1 MSHKKR
7 AVARV
12 GLFVALTLLTQ
23 IGGFCYLLGLAVGRR
38 RRVGLLAAIASYV
51 VLTALVVPPLAQ
63 RFGRVRLPCFANGS
77 SDVVAA
83 TSLTCVLNRGYVR
96 PQVYALI
103 TTLGSE
109 VRRRF
114 PGSQVTTLEAGFPFL
129 DTFPLLPHLSHGDG
143 RKVDV
148 AYFYRNAADGA
159 AIAHGSPSWLGYF
172 IYVKAKPEDD
182 GGCSG
187 QNTLLR
193 WDLHWLQPVRPVWT
207 IDEQRTGWLLAWLR
221 DHSTVIRIFVEPHV
235 AKRLGVTGGKIR
247 FQGCHAA
254 RHDDHIHIEVQ

>member
-1 MSHKKR
+1 MRRKYGAIAGIRRIIQSCGWVLQRAWLLWEELLSHKKR

-114 PGSQVTTLEAGFPFL
+114 PGSQVTTLEAGRM
-129 DTFPLLPHLSHGDG
+129 DIGRGDS
-143 RKVDV
+143 V
-148 AYFYRNAADGA
+148 
-159 AIAHGSPSWLGYF
+159 
-172 IYVKAKPEDD
+172 
-182 GGCSG
+182 
-187 QNTLLR
+187 
-193 WDLHWLQPVRPVWT
+193 
-207 IDEQRTGWLLAWLR
+207 
-221 DHSTVIRIFVEPHV
+221 
-235 AKRLGVTGGKIR
+235 
-247 FQGCHAA
+247 
-254 RHDDHIHIEVQ
+254 